1 MIAELITRLG
11 PWAWIILGVVLV
23 GLELTAPG
31 VFLVWLGLAAIAT
44 GLIDAALSLSWQVAT
59 LIFAALSVV
68 AVLVGRSLSRPMV
81 QKEGADAPLN
91 RRGEALVGRVF
102 TLDQPMSAGEGRV
115 RVGDSFWR
123 VTGPDAPVGANVRV
137 VRVEGT
143 TLVVEAS

>member
-1 MIAELITRLG
+1 MIAELIARLG

-81 QKEGADAPLN
+81 QKEGADAPSIAAA
-91 RRGEALVGRVF
+91 RRSSVASSRSSSRSSG
-102 TLDQPMSAGEGRV
+102 GEGRV
-115 RVGDSFWR
+115 RVDDSSWR
-123 VTGPDAPVGANVRV
+123 VTGPDAPVGASVRV